1 MATSV
6 IVNQI
11 NERLSTLNLE
21 SGSIVVLKGIP
32 LSVVDPSAGKI
43 NIAQVV
49 SDKLGYFMS
58 VCRNRKYLTYE
69 EFLLLANFVVD
80 QYKVVYVLNNNMYM
94 SQYPVEECFEVDVR
108 AGLLTHFAE
117 SEQDETDESYIGDID
132 EFIGMIISSPTS

>member
-69 EFLLLANFVVD
+69 EFLLLANFVLD

-94 SQYPVEECFEVDVR
+94 SQ
-108 AGLLTHFAE
+108 
-117 SEQDETDESYIGDID
+117 
-132 EFIGMIISSPTS
+132 